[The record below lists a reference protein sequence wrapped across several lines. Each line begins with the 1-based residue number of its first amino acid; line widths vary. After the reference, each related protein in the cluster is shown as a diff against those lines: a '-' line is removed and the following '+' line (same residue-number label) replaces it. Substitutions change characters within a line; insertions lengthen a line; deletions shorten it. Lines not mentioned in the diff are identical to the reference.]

1 MREARPRLGGWGLVT
16 VLFMLPW
23 CVAVQNGHGGADSYI
38 TGRVVA
44 RSSNRPMA
52 AVWVTVYDNGTV
64 RGRSLTG
71 DDGRYYISRLDQ
83 QAYDVVVTR
92 GRQTLARRQVH
103 LPENTKYDIVIPP

>member
-1 MREARPRLGGWGLVT
+1 MKDASPRIVGWGLVT

-23 CVAVQNGHGGADSYI
+23 CVAIQSGHGGVDSYI

-44 RSSNRPMA
+44 GSSNRPMV
-52 AVWVTVYDNGTV
+52 AVWVTVYDIGTV

-83 QAYDVVVTR
+83 KAYDVVVTR
-92 GRQTLARRQVH
+92 GQQTLARRQVR